1 MSNDLKY
8 VLLPTIE
15 DRRRSPK
22 FQPWSINGKDFSL
35 KYRERLK
42 MKYPCNINT
51 KNWKFVKDGLDD
63 FRDGLPPS
71 HDDIILQPDKGPGP
85 VLISENRRIKAT
97 VSNAQTRLK
106 EYQLYYSREIP
117 AAEKRR
123 QMIDNYIST
132 ILHHP
137 MAFFEHFNQTLSP
150 DMYERLTKLLEAE
163 LLRSDDEEQTS
174 IVNENKDNIS
184 LSPSGQ
190 MARPDTSSSEKSL
203 PDLMTQEADK
213 IVVNELTDDL
223 IIEEIEPKDQ
233 LPEESDSKNNSTR
246 VGRSGIVYDESGNQ
260 WDAEEYEKKQKNPY
274 RWFIEKQR
282 EKQQARGP
290 TEDEQA
296 ASAME
301 ARLHNVSEKFCNWLY
316 SLGGE
321 ANPDIDSAVVRNL
334 FSTAYDTKPSLSVPI
349 KIVEMSRVPF
359 ELRDGTQDTMF
370 PPRERTKS
378 NLTEVSK
385 RSASAAK
392 PKKIDPSV
400 TNDQESYTQKY
411 RYGAWYLPK
420 NLWQRSLTN
429 VELRDPKVV
438 KAEREDL
445 TRKREEEINARL
457 APLHG
462 VDAFKE
468 YLQENNYH
476 RLPKLITDVEHY
488 RRKHPREV
496 TSSTVELQ
504 AKRTIA
510 SAP

>member
-8 VLLPTIE
+8 VLLPTID

-22 FQPWSINGKDFSL
+22 FQPW
-35 KYRERLK
+35 YRERLK

-71 HDDIILQPDKGPGP
+71 HEDIILQPDKGPGP

-97 VSNAQTRLK
+97 ASNAQTRLK
-106 EYQLYYSREIP
+106 EHQLYYSREIP

-163 LLRSDDEEQTS
+163 LLLVDSEEQTS
-174 IVNENKDNIS
+174 VTDENKDTIS
-184 LSPSGQ
+184 LSPSGR
-190 MARPDTSSSEKSL
+190 MMRPDTSNSEKSL
-203 PDLMTQEADK
+203 PNLMPEEVEKTTS
-213 IVVNELTDDL
+213 NELTDDL
-223 IIEEIEPKDQ
+223 TIEQIEPKDQ
-233 LPEESDSKNNSTR
+233 LPDESDSKNNSTR
-246 VGRSGIVYDESGNQ
+246 IGRSGIVYDESGNQ
-260 WDAEEYEKKQKNPY
+260 WDAEEYETKQKNPY

-282 EKQQARGP
+282 EKQKAKGP
-290 TEDEQA
+290 TADEKA

-301 ARLHNVSEKFCNWLY
+301 ARLHNVSEQFCNWLY

-321 ANPDIDSAVVRNL
+321 ANPDIDSGVVRNL

-349 KIVEMSRVPF
+349 KIVEMSRVPT

-370 PPRERTKS
+370 PLGEKTKT
-378 NLTEVSK
+378 NLSEVSK
-385 RSASAAK
+385 RSATAK
-392 PKKIDPSV
+392 SKNLNPSV
-400 TNDQESYTQKY
+400 INDQESQAQKY

-420 NLWQRSLTN
+420 PLWQRSLTN

-438 KAEREDL
+438 KAEREDV
-445 TRKREEEINARL
+445 TRKQQQEINARL

-468 YLQENNYH
+468 YLQEKNYR
-476 RLPKLITDVEHY
+476 RLPKLITDVEQY
-488 RRKHPREV
+488 RREHPREV
-496 TSSTVELQ
+496 TSSTIELQ
-504 AKRTIA
+504 AKRTIT

>member
-97 VSNAQTRLK
+97 ASNVQTRLK
-106 EYQLYYSREIP
+106 EHQLYFSREIP
-117 AAEKRR
+117 AVEKRR
-123 QMIDNYIST
+123 QMMDNYIAT
-132 ILHHP
+132 ILNHP

-150 DMYERLTKLLEAE
+150 EMYERLTKLLEAE
-163 LLRSDDEEQTS
+163 LLRSDNDDQTS
-174 IVNENKDNIS
+174 ITDEQKDTIS
-184 LSPSGQ
+184 SSPSGQ
-190 MARPDTSSSEKSL
+190 IIRPDTSSSEKSV
-203 PDLMTQEADK
+203 PDLIFQETEK
-213 IVVNELTDDL
+213 TTNNELTDDL
-223 IIEEIEPKDQ
+223 TIEQIEPKDQ
-233 LPEESDSKNNSTR
+233 LSEVSDSKNTSTR
-246 VGRSGIVYDESGNQ
+246 IGRSGIIYDESGNQ

-282 EKQQARGP
+282 EKQRAKGP
-290 TEDEQA
+290 TKDEQA

-301 ARLHNVSEKFCNWLY
+301 TRLHNVSEQFCNWLY

-349 KIVEMSRVPF
+349 KIVEMTRVPI

-370 PPRERTKS
+370 PLGERTKT
-378 NLTEVSK
+378 NLTEVPRRSSTAKSK
-385 RSASAAK
+385 IS
-392 PKKIDPSV
+392 PSII
-400 TNDQESYTQKY
+400 NDQESHIQKY

-429 VELRDPKVV
+429 NELRDPKVIQ
-438 KAEREDL
+438 AEREDV

-468 YLQENNYH
+468 YLQEKNYR
-476 RLPKLITDVEHY
+476 RLPKLITDVEQY
-488 RRKHPREV
+488 RRDHPREI